1 MTYDEPSPKW
11 SEIQEGKE
19 SKVELTL
26 DLWDIKLREQAS
38 LLTVLRNVDDH
49 RQRQETQGRK
59 NNRKRELGERVIL
72 VRQKRVKMNG

>member
-19 SKVELTL
+19 SKVGLTL
-26 DLWDIKLREQAS
+26 DLWDIKLRKQAS

-59 NNRKRELGERVIL
+59 NNRKQELGERESDV
-72 VRQKRVKMNG
+72 G